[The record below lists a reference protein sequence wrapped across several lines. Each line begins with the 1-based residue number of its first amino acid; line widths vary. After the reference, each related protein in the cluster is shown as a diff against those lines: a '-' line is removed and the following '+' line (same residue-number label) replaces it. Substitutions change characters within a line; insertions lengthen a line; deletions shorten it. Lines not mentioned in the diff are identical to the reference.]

1 MTTFPCRFAAGD
13 YPRRLLPVVARRGF
27 VFAAFAVLLAG
38 LPPALAQPSAREGT
52 PRQAVSVQL
61 AWKYQFEFAAFIA
74 ALEKAY
80 YHEAGLDVSLR
91 EWSPGV
97 DVVQEVAAG
106 RADFGTLDSALI
118 VERAKGRSVIA
129 VAALLQHS
137 PVGLLARRQAGIA
150 VAGDLAGKRV
160 ATTRATENE
169 ILAFLAASALPAG
182 SFEHLQASADAR
194 RALLAGQVDALGV
207 FIGDELVRE
216 SVDGGD
222 YLLLLPRSAAIDF
235 YGMLLFTSESFLQAR
250 PDTVR
255 AFRAATLKGLEY
267 ALEHPEELVDL
278 ILARYNTQDK
288 SREQLLFE
296 AQQIRELAR
305 AAGLAPG
312 AMSIAR
318 WQHVVDV
325 YTAQGQ
331 LEPGTDLLGFVYDPE
346 AGALGP
352 FLPWMLGGAVVGL
365 LLVAWGARKFLAP
378 RT

>member
-1 MTTFPCRFAAGD
+1 MTTFPCLFAAGD
-13 YPRRLLPVVARRGF
+13 SARRLLSVAARLSF
-27 VFAAFAVLLAG
+27 VFAASALLGG
-38 LPPALAQPSAREGT
+38 LPLALAQPSAGEGP

-61 AWKYQFEFAAFIA
+61 AGKYQFEFAAFIA

-97 DVVQEVAAG
+97 DVVKEVAEG
-106 RADFGTLDSALI
+106 RADFGTLDSTLI
-118 VERAKGRSVIA
+118 VERANGRPVIA

-137 PVGLLARRQAGIA
+137 RVGLLARRQAGIA
-150 VAGDLAGKRV
+150 ATADLAGKRV
-160 ATTRATENE
+160 ATTRATERE
-169 ILAFLAASALPAG
+169 ILAFLAASELPPG
-182 SFEHLQASADAR
+182 SFEHLPASADAR
-194 RALLAGQVDALGV
+194 RALVAGQVDAVGV

-235 YGMLLFTSESFLQAR
+235 YGMLLFTSEGFLQAQ

-267 ALEHPEELVDL
+267 AFDHPEELVDMVF
-278 ILARYNTQDK
+278 ARYNTQNK

-296 AQQIRELAR
+296 ARQIRDLAR
-305 AAGLAPG
+305 PAGVASG

-325 YTAQGQ
+325 YTAQGK
-331 LEPGTDLLGFVYDPE
+331 LKPGTDLLGFVYDPD
-346 AGALGP
+346 AGGFGP
-352 FLPWMLGGAVVGL
+352 FVPWMLGGAALGL
-365 LLVAWGARKFLAP
+365 LLVAWGARKFLASKA
-378 RT
+378 